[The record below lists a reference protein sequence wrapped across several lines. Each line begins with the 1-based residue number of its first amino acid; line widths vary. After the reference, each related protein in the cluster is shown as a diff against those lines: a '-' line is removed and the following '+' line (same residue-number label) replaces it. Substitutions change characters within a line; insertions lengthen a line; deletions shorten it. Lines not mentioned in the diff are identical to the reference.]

1 MASVSKTVRLPEELF
16 KVVEHRAQWEKIDE
30 STAIRQLL
38 ALGAEGYAVELFRQ
52 GKITLNEA
60 AELSG
65 VTLRQMIDLLQRH
78 GVRGNIRFDQQRKA
92 LDFVSRPSPHP
103 FRGG

>member
-1 MASVSKTVRLPEELF
+1 MFFLNTSKF
-16 KVVEHRAQWEKIDE
+16 SGSA

-60 AELSG
+60 AELAG
-65 VTLRQMIDLLQRH
+65 VTLRQMIDVLQRH
-78 GVRGNIRFDQQRKA
+78 GVKGNVRLDQQRKA
-92 LDFVSRPSPHP
+92 LEFVSKMGR
-103 FRGG
+103 

>member
-1 MASVSKTVRLPEELF
+1 MPEELF
-16 KVVEHRAQWEKIDE
+16 KVVEHRVRQEKIDE

-60 AELSG
+60 AALAG
-65 VTLRQMIDLLQRH
+65 VTLRQMIDILQQH
-78 GVRGNIRFDQQRKA
+78 GVKGNVRLDQQRKA
-92 LDFVSRPSPHP
+92 LEFVR
-103 FRGG
+103 RLR

>member
-1 MASVSKTVRLPEELF
+1 MPSVSKTVRLPEELF
-16 KVVEHRAQWEKIDE
+16 KVVEHRARQENIDE

-60 AELSG
+60 AELAG
-65 VTLRQMIDLLQRH
+65 VTLRQMIDLLQQH
-78 GVRGNIRFDQQRKA
+78 GVKGNVRLDQQRKA
-92 LDFVSRPSPHP
+92 LEFVSKM
-103 FRGG
+103 GQ

>member
-1 MASVSKTVRLPEELF
+1 MSKTVRLPEELF
-16 KVVEHRAQWEKIDE
+16 KVIEHRARHEKIDE

-60 AELSG
+60 AELAG
-65 VTLRQMIDLLQRH
+65 VALRQMIDLLQRH
-78 GVRGNIRFDQQRKA
+78 GVKGNVRIDQQRRA
-92 LDFVSRPSPHP
+92 LEFMSEL
-103 FRGG
+103 GG

>member
-1 MASVSKTVRLPEELF
+1 MPEELF
-16 KVVEHRAQWEKIDE
+16 KVIEHRARHEKIDE

-60 AELSG
+60 AELAG
-65 VTLRQMIDLLQRH
+65 VALRQMIDLLQRH
-78 GVRGNIRFDQQRKA
+78 GVKGNVRIDQQRRA
-92 LDFVSRPSPHP
+92 LEFMSEL
-103 FRGG
+103 GG

>member
-16 KVVEHRAQWEKIDE
+16 RVIEHRARQEKIDE
-30 STAIRQLL
+30 SAAIRQLL
-38 ALGAEGYAVELFRQ
+38 ALGAEGYAVELFRE

-60 AELSG
+60 AELAG

-78 GVRGNIRFDQQRKA
+78 GVKGNVRLDQQRKA
-92 LDFVSRPSPHP
+92 LEFVSKL
-103 FRGG
+103 GG

>member
-1 MASVSKTVRLPEELF
+1 VSKTVRLPEELF
-16 KVVEHRAQWEKIDE
+16 KVIEHRARHEKIDE

-60 AELSG
+60 AELAG
-65 VTLRQMIDLLQRH
+65 VALRQMIDLLQRH
-78 GVRGNIRFDQQRKA
+78 GVKGNVRIDQQRRA
-92 LDFVSRPSPHP
+92 LEFMSEL
-103 FRGG
+103 GG

>member
-1 MASVSKTVRLPEELF
+1 MSKTVRLPEELF
-16 KVVEHRAQWEKIDE
+16 KVIEHRARHEKIDE

-60 AELSG
+60 AGLAG

-78 GVRGNIRFDQQRKA
+78 GVKGNVRLDQQRRA
-92 LDFVSRPSPHP
+92 LEFMSEL
-103 FRGG
+103 GG

>member
-1 MASVSKTVRLPEELF
+1 MSKTVRLPEELF
-16 KVVEHRAQWEKIDE
+16 RVIEHRARHEKTDE

-38 ALGAEGYAVELFRQ
+38 ALGAEEYAVELFRQ

-60 AELSG
+60 AELAG

-78 GVRGNIRFDQQRKA
+78 GVKGNVRLDQQRRA
-92 LDFVSRPSPHP
+92 LEFTREL
-103 FRGG
+103 GG